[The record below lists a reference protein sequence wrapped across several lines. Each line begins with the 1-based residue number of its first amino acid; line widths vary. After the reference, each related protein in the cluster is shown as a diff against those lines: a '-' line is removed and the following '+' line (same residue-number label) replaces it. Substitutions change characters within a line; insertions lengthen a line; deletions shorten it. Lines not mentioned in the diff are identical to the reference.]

1 MSRFH
6 GTLFHA
12 YGLAVEQLPL
22 PPRHAFNASD
32 RLLARLNAYFEL
44 LMRVCFLVGAKQFAD
59 CLAAATD
66 PTMSSPQRLIKNCHV
81 VYRNFTE
88 ADWIRTPPL
97 LKASS
102 TRLSQPP
109 RTGLGSPAT
118 RGEIRD
124 YEGNPLKFL
133 LHCAQHYAHS
143 VSQGRWP
150 RWGF

>member
-22 PPRHAFNASD
+22 PPRHACNASD
-32 RLLARLNAYFEL
+32 RLLARLNAYFER

-81 VYRNFTE
+81 VYRK
-88 ADWIRTPPL
+88 
-97 LKASS
+97 KASA

-109 RTGLGSPAT
+109 RTGIGQPSQKKERFGIMKVT
-118 RGEIRD
+118 
-124 YEGNPLKFL
+124 L
-133 LHCAQHYAHS
+133 LNSCSIVMSITHTL
-143 VSQGRWP
+143 
-150 RWGF
+150 

>member
-22 PPRHAFNASD
+22 PPRHSFNASD
-32 RLLARLNAYFEL
+32 RLLARLNAYFER

-81 VYRNFTE
+81 LYRNFTE

-97 LKASS
+97 AESIFDTTQS
-102 TRLSQPP
+102 TPAHRIGQPSQK
-109 RTGLGSPAT
+109 RRNSGL
-118 RGEIRD
+118 
-124 YEGNPLKFL
+124 
-133 LHCAQHYAHS
+133 
-143 VSQGRWP
+143 
-150 RWGF
+150 